1 MVETVVF
8 LMQVLSAL
16 ALIAGG
22 VLTFS
27 HVLESEG
34 VASFN
39 YANANDF
46 EIDYRRVLAFA
57 RLAVHR

>member
-1 MVETVVF
+1 MIETAVF
-8 LMQVLSAL
+8 LMQVLSAVVV
-16 ALIAGG
+16 IAGG

-27 HVLESEG
+27 QLLETEG
-34 VASFN
+34 VATFTYRGAS
-39 YANANDF
+39 DF